1 MNFER
6 GEDPLKIMDLG
17 TKQKLEK
24 QLNAV
29 ANYIGCFH
37 EDIPSVINRLLEKKA
52 DVQVLDHPIFP
63 YDDLAEMHWT
73 NHKGQRRRTRIGFPD
88 PDQEV
93 QVVKKKWY
101 GKKYTVTERIA
112 LGPFKEMIADI
123 KFSEENLSWESAE
136 TI

>member
-6 GEDPLKIMDLG
+6 GKDPLKTLDLG

-24 QLNAV
+24 QLEAV

-37 EDIPSVINRLLEKKA
+37 EDIPKVINHLLEKKA
-52 DVQVLDHPIFP
+52 DVEVLKYFGG
-63 YDDLAEMHWT
+63 DLAEMYWT
-73 NHKGQRRRTRIGFPD
+73 NHKGQRRRSRIGYPD
-88 PDQEV
+88 RRKSDQWVE
-93 QVVKKKWY
+93 VVKRKWY
-101 GKKYTVTERIA
+101 GKKYTVIERFA

-123 KFSEENLSWESAE
+123 KFSEENLSWEATE

>member
-6 GEDPLKIMDLG
+6 GIDPLKIMDIG

-24 QLNAV
+24 QLEAV

-37 EDIPSVINRLLEKKA
+37 DDIPKVINRLLEKKA
-52 DVQVLDHPIFP
+52 DVEVLKY
-63 YDDLAEMHWT
+63 YDGDLAEMHWT
-73 NHKGQRRRTRIGFPD
+73 NHKGQRRRSRIGYPD
-88 PDQEV
+88 PDQRVE
-93 QVVKKKWY
+93 VVKRKWY
-101 GKKYTVTERIA
+101 GKKYTVIERFA

-123 KFSEENLSWESAE
+123 KFSEENLSWESTE